1 MHSSTQGGDRVHKAA
16 TAGAPPVTT
25 TEEYHQL
32 VALYSRDPVS
42 AQVALVRS
50 FSVHLLHAT
59 IRDMAIVS
67 LHEVSLVNSGL
78 F

>member
-42 AQVALVRS
+42 A
-50 FSVHLLHAT
+50 
-59 IRDMAIVS
+59 
-67 LHEVSLVNSGL
+67 
-78 F
+78 